1 MNNWYFYMF
10 FAAALLFAGIFCLL
24 TKRNLI
30 KLFIG
35 IMVVGKGISLAL
47 LSTGFVKENILLAQ
61 SLVIT
66 FIVVEVSLVAVAL
79 ALIINI
85 YRNTKSLDVRKLTKL
100 KG

>member
-47 LSTGFVKENILLAQ
+47 LSTGFVKETILLAQ